1 MRSFVDLAATLHGQP
16 LALGPIL
23 ARVDVGRGR
32 EQLYGAQVPELLRV
46 LADSTRVASITASS
60 AIEGVVVEPGRAR
73 RLLATGGTE
82 VRRFRNRSE
91 RELAGYR
98 DAMDALTRAAS
109 PLEPL
114 GVPFLC
120 HLHRLLFGHVEG
132 GGGRLKSDPNMI
144 VAYEGRRRRV
154 IFEPPG
160 PAETPFLLGEL
171 CARYE
176 EAATATAAHPLLL
189 VGLAAL
195 DLLAIHPFADGNG
208 RVGRMATTHLLLRA
222 GYGVPRYVSVEQR
235 IFDTKAAYYDAL
247 EASQRGWRDGD
258 HDPWPWL
265 AYLAGV
271 LADAYDAFEGH
282 VARRD
287 DGARTKQERVRRWV
301 LEHAPA
307 TFTMADVRG
316 ALPGVSDPTLRL
328 VLVELRDAGLI
339 ASSGAGRGA
348 RWTRRDP

>member
-258 HDPWPWL
+258 HDPGRGSPTSR
-265 AYLAGV
+265 ACSRTPTTPSRATS
-271 LADAYDAFEGH
+271 
-282 VARRD
+282 RD
-287 DGARTKQERVRRWV
+287 GTT
-301 LEHAPA
+301 APA
-307 TFTMADVRG
+307 RSRSACAAGCSSTR
-316 ALPGVSDPTLRL
+316 PRPSRWPTCAERC
-328 VLVELRDAGLI
+328 RASATRRS
-339 ASSGAGRGA
+339 ASSSSSSATPG
-348 RWTRRDP
+348 